1 MVDDVLGIQKCS
13 SKSRKLNNAINTFI
27 ELEKLTL
34 SQKKCHNVHVGKDLQ
49 NCPDFKVHGEKMGN
63 SQQETYLGDKI
74 DRSGKLKPTIE
85 SRISRGYGAIS
96 NILAIVN
103 EIPLAHWRVEAGLHL
118 RQAMLLN
125 GTLFNSGAWQGI
137 TISEIHQLERV
148 DEALLRGN

>member
-1 MVDDVLGIQKCS
+1 
-13 SKSRKLNNAINTFI
+13 
-27 ELEKLTL
+27 
-34 SQKKCHNVHVGKDLQ
+34 
-49 NCPDFKVHGEKMGN
+49 MGN

-74 DRSGKLKPTIE
+74 DRNGKLKPTIE

-125 GTLFNSGAWQGI
+125 GTLFNSEAWQGM
-137 TISEIHQLERV
+137 TISEILQLERV
-148 DEALLRGN
+148 DERPSQGSFKGSHRSIVFRNRKHSDPVHYKKLKALISPQYLTERF

>member
-1 MVDDVLGIQKCS
+1 MDKLGQLAYSNPELLYLYKGVVATPPLQIVDDVLGS
-13 SKSRKLNNAINTFI
+13 
-27 ELEKLTL
+27 
-34 SQKKCHNVHVGKDLQ
+34 V
-49 NCPDFKVHGEKMGN
+49 
-63 SQQETYLGDKI
+63 
-74 DRSGKLKPTIE
+74 KLKPTIE
-85 SRISRGYGAIS
+85 FRISRGYGSIS

-125 GTLFNSGAWQGI
+125 GTLFNSEAWQGI